1 MKTMRGV
8 VARMM
13 RMVGKRTCEEVVNVL
28 SDYLEGTL
36 EPELAAIITRHI
48 QDCPDCD
55 AFTRTYAATVRLTG
69 ELTTEEIPEAL
80 RQRVQ
85 YALQERYRR

>member
-1 MKTMRGV
+1 MKGIRGIV
-8 VARMM
+8 SRMM
-13 RMVGKRTCEEVVNVL
+13 RMVGMRTCEEVVNVL

-36 EPELAAIITRHI
+36 DPELAAIITRHL

-55 AFTRTYAATVRLTG
+55 AFMRTYAATVRMTG

-80 RQRVQ
+80 RQRVR
-85 YALQERYRR
+85 YALEERYGR